1 MEYNPN
7 LEIKANT
14 DNIVEFLF
22 DTPMDGE
29 NKYGTWWRYTFKHD
43 GEEVSYFTSSA
54 ALFAKLSDYAKGDKV
69 NIRKDEYEPGKF
81 GFNVI
86 PCEGTTIRTGST
98 PSGIDDSYKSAPS
111 AIETE
116 KRTYYADRNDDK
128 THDIHKQVAL
138 KEACKMFGGKKTKLT
153 EKDSETLLYNM
164 YAILDVLEESKAIA
178 KEIEAELEDQIPPP
192 KTDDGLPF

>member
-1 MEYNPN
+1 MEYNPS
-7 LEIKANT
+7 LEIKEKT

-22 DTPMDGE
+22 DTPIDGE
-29 NKYGTWWRYTFKHD
+29 NKHGTWWRYAFKHD
-43 GEEVSYFTSSA
+43 GEEVVYFTSSA

-111 AIETE
+111 SIETE
-116 KRTYYADRNDDK
+116 KRIY
-128 THDIHKQVAL
+128 
-138 KEACKMFGGKKTKLT
+138 
-153 EKDSETLLYNM
+153 
-164 YAILDVLEESKAIA
+164 
-178 KEIEAELEDQIPPP
+178 
-192 KTDDGLPF
+192 

>member
-22 DTPMDGE
+22 DTPIDGE
-29 NKYGTWWRYTFKHD
+29 GQYGTWWRYTFKHD
-43 GEEVSYFTSSA
+43 GKEVSYFTSSA

-164 YAILDVLEESKAIA
+164 YAILDVLEESKVIA
-178 KEIEAELEDQIPPP
+178 KEIEAGLEDQTPPP
-192 KTDDGLPF
+192 HTDDDLPF